1 MSNIDKILV
10 VDNVSREFPGRKAV
24 TNVSFEVE
32 KGSIHGFLGPNGAG
46 KSTTMRMIAGLLPPS
61 SGQITVLGEKVT
73 GFNPNLKNQIGLLPE
88 NAPLILDMSVE
99 KYLRFVARLHGVQ
112 NLNDQVEQVMSE
124 LMILD
129 VRKRLI
135 GNLSKGYKQ
144 RVGLAQTLVYDAPF
158 LILDEP
164 TNGLDPQTVVEL
176 RDYIRRL
183 SNRKTILFSSHI
195 LPEVEQLCD
204 QITIIHQGK
213 VRASGNLHEIH
224 KKFRQGLVLKIGLRV
239 GEHLPDLSI
248 FGKYE
253 ITQSHVVAKE
263 VQFHVTFENDT
274 DCRSEIGKYLIKSGV
289 NLLTMQVE
297 SPELE
302 DIFLQ
307 VTETKK

>member
-1 MSNIDKILV
+1 MINIDKILV

-24 TNVSFEVE
+24 TNVSFEVK

-46 KSTTMRMIAGLLPPS
+46 KSTTMRMIAGLLPPT
-61 SGQITVLGEKVT
+61 SGEITVLGERVF
-73 GFNPNLKNQIGLLPE
+73 GDNSHLKNKIGLLPE
-88 NAPLILDMSVE
+88 NAPLFLDMSVE
-99 KYLRFVARLHGVQ
+99 KYLHFVAKLHGVK
-112 NLNDQVEQVMSE
+112 NLNDQVERVMTE
-124 LMILD
+124 LSIID
-129 VRKRLI
+129 VRRRLI

-144 RVGLAQTLVYDAPF
+144 RVGLAQALVYDAPF

-183 SNRKTILFSSHI
+183 ALQKTILFSSHI

-204 QITIIHQGK
+204 QITIIHQGR
-213 VRASGNLHEIH
+213 VRATGNLTEIH
-224 KKFRQGLVLKIGLRV
+224 KKFRQGLVLKIGLKI
-239 GEHLPDLSI
+239 GEGLPDLSP
-248 FGKYE
+248 FGKYDV
-253 ITQSHVVAKE
+253 TQEHLVGKE
-263 VQFHVTFENDT
+263 QQFHVIFEDDT
-274 DCRSEIGKYLIKSGV
+274 DCRSELGKYLISFGL
-289 NLLTMQVE
+289 NLLTLKVE

>member
-1 MSNIDKILV
+1 MSNINKILV
-10 VDNVSREFPGRKAV
+10 VDNISREFPGRKAV

-73 GFNPNLKNQIGLLPE
+73 GSNPNLKNQIGLLPE

-99 KYLRFVARLHGVQ
+99 KYLRFVAKLHGVQ
-112 NLNDQVEQVMSE
+112 NLNDQVEKVMSE

-183 SNRKTILFSSHI
+183 SDRKTILFSSHI

-204 QITIIHQGK
+204 QITIIHHGRI
-213 VRASGNLHEIH
+213 RATGNLHEIH
-224 KKFRQGLVLKIGLRV
+224 RKFRQGLVLKIGLRA

-253 ITQSHVVAKE
+253 VNQSHLKGKE
-263 VQFHVTFENDT
+263 IQFHVTFENDT

-289 NLLTMQVE
+289 NLLTLQVE